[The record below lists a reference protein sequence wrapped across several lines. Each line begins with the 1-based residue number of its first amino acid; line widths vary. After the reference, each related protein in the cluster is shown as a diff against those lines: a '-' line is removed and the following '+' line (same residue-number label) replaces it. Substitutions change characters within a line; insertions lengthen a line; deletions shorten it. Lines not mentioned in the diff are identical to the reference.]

1 VGPITIVFG
10 CVMVVVGLVAYGAT
24 QTSYTALIPS
34 ALGLLLIVC
43 GALALKDNLRKHAMH
58 TAALIGT
65 VGLLGGL
72 AMLVRGM
79 MREDGPSPWSAGA
92 NGAMV
97 VVCGTFVGLCVK
109 SFIDARRQR
118 QN

>member
-1 VGPITIVFG
+1 
-10 CVMVVVGLVAYGAT
+10 MVVLGVVAKVAT
-24 QTSYTALIPS
+24 GTESFTPLIPS
-34 ALGLLLIVC
+34 ALGLLMIVC

-58 TAALIGT
+58 TAVLIGM

-72 AMLVRGM
+72 AMLVRAM
-79 MREDGPSPWSAGA
+79 LSETTPSAWSVGT
-92 NGAMV
+92 NVAMA
-97 VVCGTFVGLCVK
+97 VVCGAFVGLCVK